1 MNIAEKYQV
10 EFLRPQ
16 IVARIEADWPDTLG
30 KWDAT
35 RASESESEYWPR
47 KFEFEPV
54 AALNFATRF
63 GIRKIL
69 PAVMYTLACTPYSS
83 ERSAESVPVSEA
95 PDTSTGA
102 GGVPET
108 LGGQEIENGIPIW
121 CRARRSARWAMLS
134 AAHHIELGRLRESL
148 NEEMLGACRYIFS
161 NDHRPAYKRCTSR
174 NADVVA
180 LERLEHDVERMHLAE
195 AAHAD
200 VLGVLLSALREEVL
214 EEIQVC
220 EFCAERISIRRNRKR
235 KELWEFLVKRCMS

>member
-16 IVARIEADWPDTLG
+16 IVARIEADWPDTLE

-35 RASESESEYWPR
+35 RGSESEREY
-47 KFEFEPV
+47 EPV

-69 PAVMYTLACTPYSS
+69 PAAMYALACTPYSS
-83 ERSAESVPVSEA
+83 ERSAGSVPVSEA

-174 NADVVA
+174 NLDVVA

-214 EEIQVC
+214 EEIQLC
-220 EFCAERISIRRNRKR
+220 GFCAERISIRRNRKR
-235 KELWEFLVKRCMS
+235 EELWEFLVKRCMS